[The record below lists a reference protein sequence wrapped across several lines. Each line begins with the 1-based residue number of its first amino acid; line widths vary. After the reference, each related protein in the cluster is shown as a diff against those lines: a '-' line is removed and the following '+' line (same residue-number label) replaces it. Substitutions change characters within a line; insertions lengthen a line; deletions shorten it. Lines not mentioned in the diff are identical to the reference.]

1 MIHFYELDNDSDE
14 YEKFAQMTDDGEI
27 IEGKDRLRSIYPTER
42 WEEADPERILASFN
56 NGRIIASHE
65 DVSAATSD

>member
-1 MIHFYELDNDSDE
+1 MIHFYELPTNGDE

-27 IEGKDRLRSIYPTER
+27 IEGEDRLLSIYPAER

-56 NGRIIASHE
+56 NGRIMASHE
-65 DVSAATSD
+65 DVSEATPD